1 MFTVINSNYAG
12 PSAILGQIANS
23 LQLTISVKDISY
35 RGGGGG
41 LSDKCTY
48 MYAHLYI
55 LL

>member
-1 MFTVINSNYAG
+1 MTNKF
-12 PSAILGQIANS
+12 
-23 LQLTISVKDISY
+23 VKQ
-35 RGGGGG
+35 RGGGGGGG